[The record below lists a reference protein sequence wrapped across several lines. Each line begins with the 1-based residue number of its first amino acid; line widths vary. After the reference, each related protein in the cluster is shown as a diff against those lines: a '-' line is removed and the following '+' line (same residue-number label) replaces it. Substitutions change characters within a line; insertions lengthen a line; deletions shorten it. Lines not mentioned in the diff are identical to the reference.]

1 MSLINTMTIKIK
13 GSGNNVTKFRGKT
26 IIGSPT
32 SYVGDG
38 TESEQPVSGAKFNGT
53 GQAIAVSNDSDFN
66 FNGSSWTIEFFAKNA
81 DTDSMSTLWTM
92 YNGDNISNYAGLR
105 HNAITTYG
113 SYEYKHQY
121 GPFSFSNI
129 SLSVTSS
136 TRSIKTS
143 SWKHVALCY
152 NSSDYKLRTYL
163 DGDKVNESTNSN
175 IGDWSHLTTVNDFTY
190 FSIGAAVSGTNTID
204 NESDVEIS
212 NFRFV
217 VGTALYTD
225 STSITVPSS
234 NLTAITNTKL
244 LLFNGGGTLTQDKS
258 GTEKTVTK
266 FGSVTSVAGPF
277 E

>member
-1 MSLINTMTIKIK
+1 MTIKIK

-81 DTDSMSTLWTM
+81 STTSMSTLWTM
-92 YNGDNISNYAGLR
+92 YASTSLYAGLR
-105 HNAITTYG
+105 HNATSNG
-113 SYEYKHQY
+113 LCAYKHHW
-121 GPFSFSNI
+121 GEF
-129 SLSVTSS
+129 LSVGSTFTLNSS
-136 TRSIKTS
+136 QSIKTS
-143 SWKHVALCY
+143 TWKHVALCY
-152 NSSDYKLRTYL
+152 DSSDYTLRTYL
-163 DGDKVNESTNSN
+163 NGDKLSIETTNIN
-175 IGDWSHLTTVNDFTY
+175 IGNWSYLTTSNNFTY
-190 FSIGAAVSGTNTID
+190 FSIGAAVDGTNTIV

-225 STSITVPSS
+225 PTSITVPSS

-244 LLFNGGGTLTQDKS
+244 LLFNGQGTLTQDQS
-258 GTEKTVTK
+258 GTGGPGGTGKTVTN
-266 FGSVTSVAGPF
+266 FGSVTSVTGPF
-277 E
+277 G